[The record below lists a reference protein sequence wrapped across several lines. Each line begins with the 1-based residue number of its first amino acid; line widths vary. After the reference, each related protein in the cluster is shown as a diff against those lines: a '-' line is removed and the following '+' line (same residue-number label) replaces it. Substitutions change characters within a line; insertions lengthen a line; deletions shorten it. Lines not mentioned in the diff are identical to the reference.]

1 MRAEYWI
8 STASWEAEGRRANK
22 FSKEAARKRNK
33 FAKFRNPSRVLNLVS
48 RSFDTSSKSGMDSK
62 FYRAAALC
70 ATSSIL
76 YPGVAR
82 QIMVDPNPK
91 IREARRGEARRGR
104 RRNHT
109 LRQRAELIECKEA
122 QARIMRNGCRKTLRV
137 GREKGRP
144 RWWRISPGRFQNGP
158 SQTHINWLRGM
169 NPFTF

>member
-1 MRAEYWI
+1 MQTNFRKRRRGRGINLRNSETRRAF
-8 STASWEAEGRRANK
+8 STSFLVVSIPRYLKIWDGFQILSRRGRRAVRH
-22 FSKEAARKRNK
+22 F
-33 FAKFRNPSRVLNLVS
+33 
-48 RSFDTSSKSGMDSK
+48 
-62 FYRAAALC
+62 
-70 ATSSIL
+70 I
-76 YPGVAR
+76 YPIPRRGVAR

>member
-1 MRAEYWI
+1 MQ
-8 STASWEAEGRRANK
+8 TN
-22 FSKEAARKRNK
+22 FRKRRRGRGINL
-33 FAKFRNPSRVLNLVS
+33 RNSETHRAFSTSFLVVSIPRQNLGWIPNFIAPPRCAPLHLSYTSASRARLWLIPIQ
-48 RSFDTSSKSGMDSK
+48 RS
-62 FYRAAALC
+62 
-70 ATSSIL
+70 
-76 YPGVAR
+76 
-82 QIMVDPNPK
+82 
-91 IREARRGEARRGR
+91 ARRGEARRGR